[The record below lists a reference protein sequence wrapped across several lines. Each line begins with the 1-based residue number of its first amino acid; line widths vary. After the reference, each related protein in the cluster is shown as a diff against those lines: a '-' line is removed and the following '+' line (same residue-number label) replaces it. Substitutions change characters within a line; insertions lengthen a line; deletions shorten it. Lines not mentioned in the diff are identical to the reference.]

1 MLELLLLVALLIL
14 IAIIYKPL
22 TRTVFGALDGHA
34 TKVRAELDAAK
45 RLREEAQSLLAE
57 HQRRLAAGED
67 QAQAIVGHAQAEV
80 QRQTERHRVELE
92 AALQRRTE
100 HAMERIAREEAR
112 ALQEVRAQ
120 AATLAIRTTEQLLTD
135 QLDGQRGR
143 ALLDDA
149 IAEIGRKLSGGV
161 IAGPA
166 MIKLYRRLTRRAGEI
181 AQEPNSPARV
191 AAACVVRAPSLP
203 SGAAAMAQQL
213 SSKTIAILATDG
225 FEQVELTEPQ
235 RALKDAGA
243 TVHVVSPKGGSIRG
257 WDETDWG
264 DEVPVDVE
272 LSQAR
277 PEDYDGLVLPGGQ
290 INPDKLRLEP
300 EAVQFVRSFFEAGK
314 PVGAICHGPW
324 LLVEA
329 DVARGRT
336 LTSYASIK
344 TDLKNAGADWVDKE
358 VVADQG
364 LITSRNPGDLDAFC
378 RKIIEEFAEGGH
390 EAQRRSA

>member
-149 IAEIGRKLSGGV
+149 IAEIGRKLS
-161 IAGPA
+161 
-166 MIKLYRRLTRRAGEI
+166 
-181 AQEPNSPARV
+181 
-191 AAACVVRAPSLP
+191 
-203 SGAAAMAQQL
+203 
-213 SSKTIAILATDG
+213 
-225 FEQVELTEPQ
+225 
-235 RALKDAGA
+235 
-243 TVHVVSPKGGSIRG
+243 
-257 WDETDWG
+257 
-264 DEVPVDVE
+264 
-272 LSQAR
+272 
-277 PEDYDGLVLPGGQ
+277 
-290 INPDKLRLEP
+290 
-300 EAVQFVRSFFEAGK
+300 
-314 PVGAICHGPW
+314 
-324 LLVEA
+324 
-329 DVARGRT
+329 
-336 LTSYASIK
+336 
-344 TDLKNAGADWVDKE
+344 
-358 VVADQG
+358 
-364 LITSRNPGDLDAFC
+364 
-378 RKIIEEFAEGGH
+378 
-390 EAQRRSA
+390 